1 MADHVL
7 RMTTSAHD
15 EPATTKL
22 WLRSYEDPGFIY
34 RDVSTRP
41 PRDCTTEE
49 IPVIDLTGMFGDIA
63 DRRKLSAE
71 ILHAAETS
79 GFFYIK
85 NHRVT
90 ESTIAHAHEEVKKF
104 FYLPEDAKLGVK
116 ADPAVSFYG
125 YQGPRT
131 RRVDPGAAIG
141 NTARDSHSTLL
152 DNTGTLSDIGVHVT
166 NTAQIGERAST
177 SITNLGLTPCIR
189 SVLMTFPRMSGSTFR
204 RIATS
209 GTMSACPTSRPNW

>member
-1 MADHVL
+1 
-7 RMTTSAHD
+7 MTAAVQD

-41 PRDCTTEE
+41 PRDCTPEE
-49 IPVIDLTGMFGDIA
+49 IPVIDLTNMFGDIS
-63 DRRKLSAE
+63 DRQKLAAK

-85 NHRVT
+85 NHGVP
-90 ESTIAHAHEEVKKF
+90 EATIVGAHQQAKEF
-104 FYLPEDAKLGVK
+104 FYLPDDVKLAVK

-131 RRVDPGAAIG
+131 RRV
-141 NTARDSHSTLL
+141 
-152 DNTGTLSDIGVHVT
+152 
-166 NTAQIGERAST
+166 E
-177 SITNLGLTPCIR
+177 
-189 SVLMTFPRMSGSTFR
+189 
-204 RIATS
+204 S
-209 GTMSACPTSRPNW
+209 GTAPGR